1 MKKEL
6 LKIAEGLRIA
16 AKTIESKIEW
26 NETDISD
33 ELQNISEYAKDL
45 ENIAKTIPDLD
56 DLKAI
61 DNYQRQAE
69 SLIENAINQE
79 LEDNN

>member
-6 LKIAEGLRIA
+6 LNIAEGLRVA

-45 ENIAKTIPDLD
+45 DNIAKTIPDLD

-61 DNYQRQAE
+61 ENYQRQAE
-69 SLIENAINQE
+69 SLIENAIKQE
-79 LEDNN
+79 LDNN